1 MRGIEGSLEGIPMVY
16 PSLFGLHRLIP
27 TIFLF
32 FSLLKLAAFILWLNE
47 GYREIGLNEGYRG
60 VPAGLSTVSSSLIQ
74 LHGLVPTTIP
84 FFYLLK
90 LAASIIGLNEGYRA
104 QFTL

>member
-1 MRGIEGSLEGIPMVY
+1 MRGIEGSLEGIPIVY

-60 VPAGLSTVSSSLIQ
+60 VPAGT
-74 LHGLVPTTIP
+74 
-84 FFYLLK
+84 
-90 LAASIIGLNEGYRA
+90 LNS
-104 QFTL
+104 FL